1 MLNMSAKTFWLVIY
15 TVPWSC
21 HLSETCSVETYL
33 SNLCQ
38 THSFVWGALN
48 RPCLQIFSLR
58 MIIFGEISFSN
69 NSAEN
74 IGQGVRCFR
83 KLKSWK
89 SDFSHFIDFGHFP
102 IKISIEAEKLLRGPS
117 N

>member
-38 THSFVWGALN
+38 THSFV
-48 RPCLQIFSLR
+48 
-58 MIIFGEISFSN
+58 
-69 NSAEN
+69 
-74 IGQGVRCFR
+74 
-83 KLKSWK
+83 
-89 SDFSHFIDFGHFP
+89 
-102 IKISIEAEKLLRGPS
+102 
-117 N
+117 